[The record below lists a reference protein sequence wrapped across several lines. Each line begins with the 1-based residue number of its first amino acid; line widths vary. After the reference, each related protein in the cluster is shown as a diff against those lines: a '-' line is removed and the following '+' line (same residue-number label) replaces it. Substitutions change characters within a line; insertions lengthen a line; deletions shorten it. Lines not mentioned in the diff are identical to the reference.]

1 MNYPL
6 ASDIDVPSLEHQWA
20 VVGLTVQPASQQMVL
35 GTWGPSRSPGTP
47 APGWGELQPG
57 SFTRS
62 LGLTLLNFLK
72 VAKGPTHTTSIF

>member
-1 MNYPL
+1 MNSPL
-6 ASDIDVPSLEHQWA
+6 ASDIDVPSVEYQWA
-20 VVGLTVQPASQQMVL
+20 VGGITVQQMVP
-35 GTWGPSRSPGTP
+35 GSWSPSCSPGTP
-47 APGWGELQPG
+47 GPVRAELRSG

>member
-1 MNYPL
+1 MGSGWDHG
-6 ASDIDVPSLEHQWA
+6 AA
-20 VVGLTVQPASQQMVL
+20 CFCPAD
-35 GTWGPSRSPGTP
+35 
-47 APGWGELQPG
+47 APGHLEPFLQPWQPGPARGALQSG